1 MPRSLSDLELLWENH
16 STAITVGLVLLLL
29 ASVIRR
35 GGANLRRFE
44 ELQAE
49 RRVAAANLG
58 FKALG
63 TEQVDS
69 TLDAVFASVADGP
82 QRFGRFPRFAMHPRV
97 SLQFKGERHGLALT
111 VFSHRTDFDDQKA
124 PHTTCAF
131 FASPAI
137 DVPEFQLKP
146 SAGKFSP
153 QVEAVLDF
161 IGKGFAKFWAMVLGP
176 PDPEIQFPER
186 PRFGELYTLTSTFTV
201 RIRDAFPAR
210 VLDFF
215 EKHPGWTVEGMN
227 GKLLIYRD
235 DVEEP
240 PERIAGFVNEA
251 TAVAEVFR
259 KPSGAPSH
267 S

>member
-1 MPRSLSDLELLWENH
+1 MSTAELELLWENH
-16 STAITVGLVLLLL
+16 STAITVVLVLLFLT
-29 ASVIRR
+29 AVIRR

-69 TLDAVFASVADGP
+69 TLDAIAASVADGP
-82 QRFGRFPRFAMHPRV
+82 ERFGRFPRFAMHPRV
-97 SLQFKGERHGLALT
+97 SLQFKGERHGLELT
-111 VFSHRTDFDDQKA
+111 VFSHRTDFDDRNA

-137 DVPEFQLKP
+137 DVPEFHLKP
-146 SAGKFSP
+146 SFGKYSP
-153 QVEAVLDF
+153 QVEAALDF
-161 IGKGFAKFWAMVLGP
+161 IGKGFAKVFGP
-176 PDPEIQFPER
+176 SDPEIHFPER
-186 PRFGELYTLTSTFTV
+186 PGFEERYTLTSTFTV
-201 RIRDAFPAR
+201 RIRDAFPQRA
-210 VLDFF
+210 LEFF
-215 EKHPGWTVEGMN
+215 EAHPGWTVEGMN
-227 GKLLIYRD
+227 GKLLIYRN

-240 PERIAGFVNEA
+240 PERIGGFVSEA

-259 KPSGAPSH
+259 KSV
-267 S
+267 